1 MNKKTRLKL
10 TWVAFFVLIAL
21 AVAKHWLTGI
31 DLAIIGI
38 AVSNVLVY
46 LWAETKRP
54 SKP

>member
-1 MNKKTRLKL
+1 MTKRTRVKL
-10 TWVAFFVLIAL
+10 TWITFFVLIAL
-21 AVAKHWLTGI
+21 AVFKHWLTGI

-54 SKP
+54 SA